1 MDVIITNAYITLAI
15 IVFFAILLCVL
26 IWAIKKEEERQ
37 RELMK
42 LAEEKRKKRDTV
54 HETSV
59 LLKKLSELNSKYPF
73 HLNLQG
79 RYVYR
84 KSLPTKPKFDRYEIS
99 DFFDECILKN
109 SGLRSISD
117 AFLENRKLNQDYSD
131 KIRELKSEITEE
143 QAENLHIPLEEYQK
157 IEREFFTE
165 RVLRPFL
172 DCEIECVVSYDSP
185 QGRNHYSK
193 SEKYR
198 IDDVIPHFN
207 ALQQR
212 IALQNSEEAKRKRAR
227 SQMTDKLRYTIL
239 KRDGFRCVL
248 CGRGRD
254 DGAQLE
260 VDHIFPV
267 SKGGETVPKN
277 LRTLCKECNRG
288 KRDEIEETSSAS
300 MT

>member
-1 MDVIITNAYITLAI
+1 MDVIITNAYIIIAL
-15 IVFFAILLCVL
+15 IVFFAILL
-26 IWAIKKEEERQ
+26 IWLVKEEQ
-37 RELMK
+37 
-42 LAEEKRKKRDTV
+42 EKKTV
-54 HETSV
+54 RETSV
-59 LLKKLSELNSKYPF
+59 LLKKLSELNAEYHF
-73 HLNLQG
+73 HQNLQAK
-79 RYVYR
+79 YVYR
-84 KSLPTKPKFDRYEIS
+84 KALPTKPKFDQYEIS
-99 DFFDECILKN
+99 DFFDECILGN
-109 SGLRSISD
+109 NRLCEISD
-117 AFLENRKLNQDYSD
+117 EFLENRKLFRKYSD
-131 KIRELKSEITEE
+131 QVQELKSEITEE
-143 QAENLHIPLEEYQK
+143 QAENLQISIEEYQK
-157 IEREFFTE
+157 IERNFFTE
-165 RVLRPFL
+165 RVLRPPL
-172 DCEIECVVSYDSP
+172 DCEIECVVSYGSP

-193 SEKYR
+193 SEKYH
-198 IDDVIPHFN
+198 IDDVMPRFN

-212 IALQNSEEAKRKRAR
+212 IALQNSEETRKKRAR

-288 KRDEIEETSSAS
+288 KRDEIEEISPPT

>member
-1 MDVIITNAYITLAI
+1 MDVIITNAYITIAI
-15 IVFFAILLCVL
+15 IVFFAILL
-26 IWAIKKEEERQ
+26 IWLVKEEQ
-37 RELMK
+37 
-42 LAEEKRKKRDTV
+42 EKKTV
-54 HETSV
+54 RETSV
-59 LLKKLSELNSKYPF
+59 LLKKLSELNTEYPF

-84 KSLPTKPKFDRYEIS
+84 KALPSKPKFDRYEIA
-99 DFFDECILKN
+99 DFFDECLLGN
-109 SGLRSISD
+109 SGLCDISD
-117 AFLENRKLNQDYSD
+117 AFLKNRKLYQEYSD
-131 KIRELKSEITEE
+131 RIRELKSEITEE
-143 QAENLHIPLEEYQK
+143 QAKKLHISCKKYRK
-157 IEREFFTE
+157 IEQDLFLKQ
-165 RVLRPFL
+165 VLRPFL
-172 DCEIECVVSYDSP
+172 NCEIECVVSYDSP

-198 IDDVIPHFN
+198 IDDVMPRFN

-212 IALQNSEEAKRKRAR
+212 IALQNSEEARRKRAR

-248 CGRGRD
+248 CGRGSD

>member
-1 MDVIITNAYITLAI
+1 MDTLILIALIVILVIILIFI
-15 IVFFAILLCVL
+15 IVEEQ
-26 IWAIKKEEERQ
+26 KKEKVR
-37 RELMK
+37 
-42 LAEEKRKKRDTV
+42 
-54 HETSV
+54 ETSI

-84 KSLPTKPKFDRYEIS
+84 KSLPTKPKFDRYEIA
-99 DFFDECILKN
+99 DFFDECILGN
-109 SGLRSISD
+109 SGLRGISD
-117 AFLENRKLNQDYSD
+117 LFLENRKFYREYSD
-131 KIRELKSEITEE
+131 KIKELKSEATEE
-143 QAENLHIPLEEYQK
+143 QAKNIPISLEKYQR
-157 IEREFFTE
+157 IEQDSFTKQ
-165 RVLRPFL
+165 VLRPPL
-172 DCEIECVVSYDSP
+172 DCEIICVASYDSP

-193 SEKYR
+193 SEKYH
-198 IDDVIPHFN
+198 IDDVMPRFN

-212 IALQNSEEAKRKRAR
+212 IALQNSEETRKKRAR

-288 KRDEIEETSSAS
+288 KRDEIEETSFTS

>member
-15 IVFFAILLCVL
+15 IVFFAILL
-26 IWAIKKEEERQ
+26 IWLVKGEQEKKTIR
-37 RELMK
+37 
-42 LAEEKRKKRDTV
+42 
-54 HETSV
+54 ETSV
-59 LLKKLSELNSKYPF
+59 LLKKLSELNAEYPF

-84 KSLPTKPKFDRYEIS
+84 KALPSKPKFDRYEIA
-99 DFFDECILKN
+99 DFFDECVLGN
-109 SGLRSISD
+109 SGLCSISN
-117 AFLENRKLNQDYSD
+117 AFLENRKLYQEYSERI
-131 KIRELKSEITEE
+131 KELKSEITEE
-143 QAENLHIPLEEYQK
+143 QAKKLHVSYK
-157 IEREFFTE
+157 KYRRIEQDLFLKQ
-165 RVLRPFL
+165 VLRPFL
-172 DCEIECVVSYDSP
+172 NCEIVCVVSYDSP
-185 QGRNHYSK
+185 QGRNHYSR

-198 IDDVIPHFN
+198 IDDVMPRFN

-212 IALQNSEEAKRKRAR
+212 IAQQNSEEARKKRAR

-248 CGRGRD
+248 CGHGRD

-288 KRDEIEETSSAS
+288 KRDEVEEISSTA